1 MAMNPNIKP
10 PEKPWVPPSPPEA
23 PKPYVAPKEP
33 PVLKGFMVGPGPE
46 GKRDTYT
53 IWLVTTK
60 AEKVLSK
67 TLLEVCYFG
76 LQEVL
81 DAITN
86 HAFDIFFLKLEP
98 DAK

>member
-1 MAMNPNIKP
+1 MAQNPNIGI
-10 PEKPWVPPSPPEA
+10 PEKPFKPPSPPEA
-23 PKPYVAPKEP
+23 PKYIAPKEP
-33 PVLKGFMVGPGPE
+33 PTLKGFMVGPGPD
-46 GKRDTYT
+46 GKKDTYT

-60 AEKVLSK
+60 AEKVMSK

-81 DAITN
+81 DSITN

-98 DAK
+98 DDK